1 MKSLYTKIVGLV
13 CLVLLGSALIALLIS
28 NVLYYTVLQA
38 SYSQK
43 VEEAVR
49 TSFAYYEQHGDQQV
63 DSFYEMLS
71 ATGFQLYVVSE
82 SGQVKRYGNPFR
94 DETLAPDVIQS
105 VQDEQVYQGMREYP
119 FHLFLLGLFDNEVI
133 NTYGASLETE
143 TGTDAVFIRPDL
155 SRRIRELHL
164 FVGAF
169 LALLVL
175 ISFLLLVF
183 SIRYLVRPIKRLTT
197 ATEQMTA
204 GDYSVTVATTG
215 QDEIGE
221 LSRRFDEMA
230 QAVAKSDAERKTFVA
245 NVSHEFQSPLTTIK
259 GYAGQLE
266 QTAGPDDR
274 AKLVT
279 IGQEAARMAELTR
292 QLLVLARLDEGRQLA
307 RQPVL
312 LGQAIQATLQTLSY
326 QLDEQGIAVALT
338 VPDDTVILA
347 NEMALEQIFHN
358 IIRNALHVSTD
369 GQLISIQAETAG
381 SMVTV
386 RISDEGP
393 GMTPDMIEHAFER
406 FYQGDASRG
415 ATGTGLG
422 LAIVQET
429 IHQLGGTVRIES
441 RLGVGTTFVLT
452 FPQAD

>member
-43 VEEAVR
+43 VEEAVQ

-105 VQDEQVYQGMREYP
+105 VQDGQVYQGMREYP

-155 SRRIRELHL
+155 SRQIRELHL

-347 NEMALEQIFHN
+347 NEMALDQIFHN

-381 SMVTV
+381 STVTV

>member
-13 CLVLLGSALIALLIS
+13 CLVLIGSALIALLIS

-43 VEEAVR
+43 VEEAVQ

-105 VQDEQVYQGMREYP
+105 VQDGQVYQGMREYP

-155 SRRIRELHL
+155 SRQIRELHL

-183 SIRYLVRPIKRLTT
+183 SIRYLVRPIKRLTK

-266 QTAGPDDR
+266 QTAESDDR

-307 RQPVL
+307 RHPVL

-326 QLDEQGIAVALT
+326 QLDEQDIAVALT

-347 NEMALEQIFHN
+347 NEMALDQIFQN

-369 GQLISIQAETAG
+369 GQLISIQTETAG
-381 SMVTV
+381 STVTV

-393 GMTPDMIEHAFER
+393 GMAPDMIEHAFER

>member
-43 VEEAVR
+43 VEEAVQ

-94 DETLAPDVIQS
+94 DETLAPDVIES
-105 VQDEQVYQGMREYP
+105 VQDGQVYQGMREYP

-133 NTYGASLETE
+133 NTYGASLKTE

-155 SRRIRELHL
+155 SRQIRELHL

-183 SIRYLVRPIKRLTT
+183 SIRYLVRPIKRLTK

-307 RQPVL
+307 RHPVP

-347 NEMALEQIFHN
+347 NEMALEQIFQN

-381 SMVTV
+381 NTVTV

-452 FPQAD
+452 FPQGD

>member
-43 VEEAVR
+43 VEEAVQ

-105 VQDEQVYQGMREYP
+105 VQDGQVYQGMREYP

-133 NTYGASLETE
+133 NTYGASLKTE

-155 SRRIRELHL
+155 SRQIRELHL

-307 RQPVL
+307 RHPVP

-381 SMVTV
+381 NMVTV

>member
-43 VEEAVR
+43 VEEAVQ

-105 VQDEQVYQGMREYP
+105 VQDGQVYQGMREYP

-155 SRRIRELHL
+155 SRQIRELHL

-230 QAVAKSDAERKTFVA
+230 QAVSKSDAERKTFVA

-274 AKLVT
+274 TKLVT

-307 RQPVL
+307 RHPVL

-338 VPDDTVILA
+338 VPDETVILA
-347 NEMALEQIFHN
+347 NEMALDQIFHN

-369 GQLISIQAETAG
+369 GQLISIQAETSE

>member
-43 VEEAVR
+43 VEEAVQ

-94 DETLAPDVIQS
+94 DETLAPDIIQS
-105 VQDEQVYQGMREYP
+105 VQDGQVYQGMREYP

-155 SRRIRELHL
+155 SRQIRELHL

-307 RQPVL
+307 RHPVL

-347 NEMALEQIFHN
+347 NEMALDQIFHN

-369 GQLISIQAETAG
+369 GQLISIQAETRG
-381 SMVTV
+381 STVTV

-441 RLGVGTTFVLT
+441 RLSVGTTFVLT
-452 FPQAD
+452 FPQVD

>member
-28 NVLYYTVLQA
+28 NLLYYTILQA
-38 SYSQK
+38 SYSKK
-43 VEEAVR
+43 VEEAVQ
-49 TSFAYYEQHGDQQV
+49 TSFAYYEQHGDQQI

-71 ATGFQLYVVSE
+71 ATGFQLYVVSDTGE
-82 SGQVKRYGNPFR
+82 IERYGNPFR
-94 DETLAPDVIQS
+94 DETIAPDIVEM
-105 VQDEQVYQGMREYP
+105 VRDGQVYQGMREYP

-133 NTYGASLETE
+133 NTYGAALQTD

-155 SRRIRELHL
+155 SRQIRELHL

-169 LALLVL
+169 LGLLVL

-183 SIRYLVRPIKRLTT
+183 SIRYLVRPIKRLTK
-197 ATEQMTA
+197 ATQQMTT
-204 GDYSVTVATTG
+204 GDYSVAVATTG

-266 QTAGPDDR
+266 QTVQPDDR

-279 IGQEAARMAELTR
+279 IGQEATRMAELTR
-292 QLLVLARLDEGRQLA
+292 QLLVLARLDEGRQLT
-307 RQPVL
+307 RSPME
-312 LGQAIQATLQTLSY
+312 LGHAIQSTLQTLSY
-326 QLDEQGIAVALT
+326 QLDEQGVAVALD
-338 VPDDTVILA
+338 VPDGTRILA
-347 NEMALEQIFHN
+347 NELALDHIFHN

-369 GQLISIQAETAG
+369 GQLISIQAETTG
-381 SMVTV
+381 KTVTV
-386 RISDEGP
+386 RIRDEGP

-406 FYQGDASRG
+406 FYQGDAARG
-415 ATGTGLG
+415 AAGTGLG

-429 IHQLGGTVRIES
+429 IHQLGGEVFIES
-441 RLGVGTTFVLT
+441 TLGIGTTFVLT
-452 FPQAD
+452 FPRAE

>member
-43 VEEAVR
+43 VEEAVQ

-94 DETLAPDVIQS
+94 DETLAPDVIES
-105 VQDEQVYQGMREYP
+105 VQDGQVYQGMREYP

-133 NTYGASLETE
+133 NTYGASLKTE

-155 SRRIRELHL
+155 SRQIRELHL

-266 QTAGPDDR
+266 QAAGPDDR

-307 RQPVL
+307 RHPVP

-347 NEMALEQIFHN
+347 NEMALEQIFQN

-381 SMVTV
+381 NTVTV

-441 RLGVGTTFVLT
+441 RIGVGTTFVLT

>member
-43 VEEAVR
+43 VEEAVQ

-105 VQDEQVYQGMREYP
+105 VRDGQVYQGMREYP

-155 SRRIRELHL
+155 SRQIRELHL

-183 SIRYLVRPIKRLTT
+183 SIRYLVRPIKRLTK

-292 QLLVLARLDEGRQLA
+292 QLLVLARLDEGRQVA
-307 RQPVL
+307 RHPVP

-381 SMVTV
+381 SMVKV

>member
-43 VEEAVR
+43 VEEAVQ

-105 VQDEQVYQGMREYP
+105 VQDGQVYQGMREYP

-155 SRRIRELHL
+155 SRQIRELHL

-347 NEMALEQIFHN
+347 NEMALDQIFHN

-369 GQLISIQAETAG
+369 GQLISIQAETSG
-381 SMVTV
+381 STVTV

>member
-43 VEEAVR
+43 VEEAVQ

-105 VQDEQVYQGMREYP
+105 VQDGQVYQGMREYP

-155 SRRIRELHL
+155 SRQIRELHL

-307 RQPVL
+307 RHPVP

-347 NEMALEQIFHN
+347 NEMALEQIFQN

-381 SMVTV
+381 NMVMV

>member
-43 VEEAVR
+43 VEEAVQ

-71 ATGFQLYVVSE
+71 ATGYQLYVVSE

-94 DETLAPDVIQS
+94 DETLAPDIIQS
-105 VQDEQVYQGMREYP
+105 VQDGQVYQGMREYP

-155 SRRIRELHL
+155 SRQIRELHL

-266 QTAGPDDR
+266 QTADPDDR

-307 RQPVL
+307 RHPVL

-326 QLDEQGIAVALT
+326 QLDEQDIAVALT

-347 NEMALEQIFHN
+347 NEMALDQIFQN

-369 GQLISIQAETAG
+369 GQLISIQTETAG
-381 SMVTV
+381 STVTV

-393 GMTPDMIEHAFER
+393 GMAPDMIEHAFER

>member
-38 SYSQK
+38 SYSKK
-43 VEEAVR
+43 VEEAVQ
-49 TSFAYYEQHGDQQV
+49 TSFAYYEQHGDQQI

-71 ATGFQLYVVSE
+71 ATGFQIYVVPE
-82 SGQVKRYGNPFR
+82 VGQVKRYGNPFR
-94 DETLAPDVIQS
+94 DETLALDVIQS
-105 VQDEQVYQGMREYP
+105 VQDGQVYQGMRDYP

-133 NTYGASLETE
+133 NTYGASLKTD

-155 SRRIRELHL
+155 SRQIRELHL

-183 SIRYLVRPIKRLTT
+183 SIRYLVRPIKRLTK

-266 QTAGPDDR
+266 QTAKPEDQ

-279 IGQEAARMAELTR
+279 IEQEATRMAELTR
-292 QLLVLARLDEGRQLA
+292 QLLVLARLDEGRQMT
-307 RQPVL
+307 RQPIE

-338 VPDDTVILA
+338 VPHKTMIFA

-358 IIRNALHVSTD
+358 LIRNALHVSTD
-369 GQLISIQAETAG
+369 GQLISIQAEMNEKT
-381 SMVTV
+381 VTV

-393 GMTPDMIEHAFER
+393 GMTDEMIEHAFER

-415 ATGTGLG
+415 TSGTGLG
-422 LAIVQET
+422 LAIVQEMM
-429 IHQLGGTVRIES
+429 HQLGGTVRIES
-441 RLGVGTTFVLT
+441 QLGLGTTFILN

>member
-43 VEEAVR
+43 VEEAVQ

-71 ATGFQLYVVSE
+71 ATGYQLYVVSE

-105 VQDEQVYQGMREYP
+105 VQDGQVYQGMREYP

-155 SRRIRELHL
+155 SRQIRELHL

-183 SIRYLVRPIKRLTT
+183 SIRYLVRPIKRLTK

-307 RQPVL
+307 RHPVL

-347 NEMALEQIFHN
+347 NEMALDQIFHN

-369 GQLISIQAETAG
+369 GQLISIQAEAAG
-381 SMVTV
+381 STVTV

-441 RLGVGTTFVLT
+441 RLGMGTTFVLT

>member
-43 VEEAVR
+43 VEEAVQ

-94 DETLAPDVIQS
+94 DETLAPDVIES
-105 VQDEQVYQGMREYP
+105 VQDGQVYQGMREYP

-133 NTYGASLETE
+133 NTYGASLKTE

-155 SRRIRELHL
+155 SRQIRELHL

-307 RQPVL
+307 RHPVL

-347 NEMALEQIFHN
+347 NEMALDQIFHN

-381 SMVTV
+381 NMVTV

-452 FPQAD
+452 FPQGD

>member
-43 VEEAVR
+43 VEEAVQ

-63 DSFYEMLS
+63 DFFYEMLS

-94 DETLAPDVIQS
+94 DETLAPDVIES
-105 VQDEQVYQGMREYP
+105 VQDGQVYQGMREYP

-133 NTYGASLETE
+133 NTYGASLKTE

-155 SRRIRELHL
+155 SRQIRELHL

-307 RQPVL
+307 RHPVL

-347 NEMALEQIFHN
+347 NEMALEQIFQN

-381 SMVTV
+381 NMVTV

>member
-43 VEEAVR
+43 VEEAVQ

-94 DETLAPDVIQS
+94 DETLAPDVIES
-105 VQDEQVYQGMREYP
+105 VQDGQVYQGMREYP

-133 NTYGASLETE
+133 NTYGASLKTE

-155 SRRIRELHL
+155 SRQIRELHL

-230 QAVAKSDAERKTFVA
+230 QAVAKSDAERKTFVT

-307 RQPVL
+307 RHPVL

-347 NEMALEQIFHN
+347 NEMALDQIFHN

-381 SMVTV
+381 STVTV

-441 RLGVGTTFVLT
+441 RLSVGTTFVLT
-452 FPQAD
+452 FPQVD

>member
-43 VEEAVR
+43 VEEAVQ

-71 ATGFQLYVVSE
+71 ATGYQLYVVSE

-105 VQDEQVYQGMREYP
+105 VQDGQVYQGMREYP

-133 NTYGASLETE
+133 NTYGASLKTE

-155 SRRIRELHL
+155 SRQIRELHL

-307 RQPVL
+307 RHPVL

-347 NEMALEQIFHN
+347 NEMALDQIFHN

-381 SMVTV
+381 NMVTV

>member
-43 VEEAVR
+43 VEEAVQ

-105 VQDEQVYQGMREYP
+105 VQDGQVYQGMREYP

-133 NTYGASLETE
+133 NTYGASLKTE

-155 SRRIRELHL
+155 SRQIRELHL

-183 SIRYLVRPIKRLTT
+183 SIRYLVRPIKRLTK

-307 RQPVL
+307 RHPVL
-312 LGQAIQATLQTLSY
+312 LGQTIQATLQTLSY

-347 NEMALEQIFHN
+347 NEMALDQIFHN

>member
-105 VQDEQVYQGMREYP
+105 VQDGQVYQGMREYP

-155 SRRIRELHL
+155 SRQIRELHL

-347 NEMALEQIFHN
+347 NEMALDQIFHN

-381 SMVTV
+381 STVTV

>member
-43 VEEAVR
+43 VEEAVQ

-82 SGQVKRYGNPFR
+82 SGRVKRYGNPFR

-105 VQDEQVYQGMREYP
+105 VQDGQVYQGMREYP

-133 NTYGASLETE
+133 NTYGESLKTE

-155 SRRIRELHL
+155 SRQIRELHL

-307 RQPVL
+307 RHPVP

-338 VPDDTVILA
+338 VPDDMVILA
-347 NEMALEQIFHN
+347 NEMALEQIFQN

-381 SMVTV
+381 NMVTV

>member
-43 VEEAVR
+43 VEEAVQ

-105 VQDEQVYQGMREYP
+105 VQDGQVYQGMREYP

-155 SRRIRELHL
+155 SRQIRELHL

-183 SIRYLVRPIKRLTT
+183 SIRYLVRPIKRLTK

-266 QTAGPDDR
+266 QTAEPDDR
-274 AKLVT
+274 AKLMT

-307 RQPVL
+307 RHPVL

-347 NEMALEQIFHN
+347 NEMALDQIFHN

-381 SMVTV
+381 STVTV

>member
-43 VEEAVR
+43 VEEAVQ

-71 ATGFQLYVVSE
+71 ATGYQLHVVSE

-105 VQDEQVYQGMREYP
+105 VQDGQVYQGMREYP

-155 SRRIRELHL
+155 SRQIRELHL

-347 NEMALEQIFHN
+347 NEMALDQIFHN

-381 SMVTV
+381 NMVTV

-441 RLGVGTTFVLT
+441 RLGVGTTSVLT

>member
-43 VEEAVR
+43 VEEAVQ

-82 SGQVKRYGNPFR
+82 SGRVKRYGNPFR

-105 VQDEQVYQGMREYP
+105 VQAGQVYQGMREYP

-133 NTYGASLETE
+133 NTYGESLKTE

-155 SRRIRELHL
+155 SRQIRELHL

-307 RQPVL
+307 RHPVP

-338 VPDDTVILA
+338 VPDDMVILA
-347 NEMALEQIFHN
+347 NEMALEQIFQN

-381 SMVTV
+381 NMVTV

>member
-43 VEEAVR
+43 VEEAVQ

-94 DETLAPDVIQS
+94 DETLAPDVIES
-105 VQDEQVYQGMREYP
+105 VQDGQVYQGMREYP

-155 SRRIRELHL
+155 SRQIRELHL

-183 SIRYLVRPIKRLTT
+183 SIRYLVRPIKRLTK

-307 RQPVL
+307 RHPVL

-347 NEMALEQIFHN
+347 NEMALEQIFQN

-381 SMVTV
+381 NMVTV

-393 GMTPDMIEHAFER
+393 GMTPDMIERAFER

-452 FPQAD
+452 FPQGD